1 MEYTF
6 KITVQDDVIAQILF
20 DMLKGLRGT
29 KIEHIMPIENSL
41 SEGYVSFVNNKIDKS
56 EEDIANGRVYEHLEV
71 KTMIESWK
79 NKWTERTRFA

>member
-1 MEYTF
+1 MKTMEYTF

-29 KIEHIMPIENSL
+29 KIEPIMPIENPL
-41 SEGYVSFVNNKIDKS
+41 SEDYVSFVNDKIGKS

-79 NKWTERTRFA
+79 NQ